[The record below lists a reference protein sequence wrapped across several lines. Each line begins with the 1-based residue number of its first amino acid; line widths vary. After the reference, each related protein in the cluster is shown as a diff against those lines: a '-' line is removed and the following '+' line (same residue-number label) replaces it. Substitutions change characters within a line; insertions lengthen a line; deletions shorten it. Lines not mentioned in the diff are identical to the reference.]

1 MRTRSIIGLALALS
15 LLLTACSGGEAED
28 TRGRVSLLARAAEL
42 DEEELLLTANGREI
56 PAWRYLY
63 WLDWVCRQ
71 LQSRNDRAEVA
82 LDWQATLPGGTLAD
96 YARDQALADTVLYAT
111 VEHLAERYGV
121 DPADAPEVPA
131 DLPEAGLAP
140 EQMAELERVG
150 RLYAALYDLA
160 STPGSP
166 LAPSEEA
173 LLRFGE
179 EQNWLTVE
187 RLLFPFGKDRET
199 ARRQAEEAFARINGA
214 EDQGTVFAAL
224 AGEDGRVTLR
234 AGEGTLSAELESAA
248 LSLEAGQCSGVLETA
263 EGFALLRRLE
273 TDAET
278 LREAWFDDLLR
289 REAEGA
295 AVEVTDTYRELDIPA
310 FHRRLLELQEE
321 GV

>member
-1 MRTRSIIGLALALS
+1 MTTRIISLALTLC
-15 LLLTACSGGEAED
+15 LFLTACGGKEE
-28 TRGRVSLLARAAEL
+28 RSEGRASLLARAAGL
-42 DEEELLLTANGREI
+42 EEETVLLTVDGREV

-63 WLDWVCRQ
+63 WLAYTCDRIQ
-71 LQSRNDRAEVA
+71 KQYDRAGLS
-82 LDWQATLPGGTLAD
+82 LDWTVPVTGGTLAD